1 MSLMQNLE
9 PPVIEFNAST
19 SVFTNKL
26 MISKSHAKNRK
37 QIGGIPQPATT
48 KRQRAD
54 VGGIPGEL
62 IQQLA
67 TEIQT
72 DVANKFGVH
81 LEFEVNIW

>member
-1 MSLMQNLE
+1 
-9 PPVIEFNAST
+9 V
-19 SVFTNKL
+19 
-26 MISKSHAKNRK
+26 HY
-37 QIGGIPQPATT
+37 GGGTGA
-48 KRQRAD
+48 
-54 VGGIPGEL
+54 E